1 MTDNPVKVYFLGSGA
16 ISIPILDGLLRS
28 EEVKVVGVGS
38 QCKVQKDASKP
49 IRTMTTPLIKHC
61 AEIGLEVD
69 KLATVNNE
77 AYHQRFK
84 DSGAEILVVASF
96 GQILKPALLALPQ
109 FGCLNVHASLLPKYR
124 GAAPV
129 IAAVLNG
136 DAVTG
141 VTFMEMEAGLD
152 TGGCYEMLE
161 LEIGK
166 EETASELEMRLGNL
180 AGQNIGRVIWDV
192 VRNGK
197 KPTPQS
203 SEGVSYVG
211 KVKKEDGFV
220 KWDCTAERI
229 VNMLSAYASWPCVF
243 AKIPARNGKIKVIKI
258 TKAKSIELNCRGSHP
273 GDILAFGKE
282 GILVACREGAL
293 RIEELIPIGG
303 KGLMTASD
311 YLRGSPI
318 PPDCPRMCDFASGD

>member
-16 ISIPILDGLLRS
+16 ISIPVLDGLLRS
-28 EEVKVVGVGS
+28 EEVKLVGVGS
-38 QCKVQKDASKP
+38 QCKIQKDASKP

-61 AEIGLEVD
+61 DEIGLEVD

-136 DAVTG
+136 DPVTG

-152 TGGCYEMLE
+152 TGGSYEMLE
-161 LEIGK
+161 LEIEK
-166 EETASELEMRLGNL
+166 DETAADLEMRLGEL
-180 AGQNIGRVIWDV
+180 AGQNIGRVIWDIA
-192 VRNGK
+192 RNGK
-197 KPTPQS
+197 KPTPQPT
-203 SEGVSYVG
+203 EGVSYVG
-211 KVKKEDGFV
+211 KVKKEDGIV
-220 KWDCTAERI
+220 NWDCNAERI
-229 VNMLSAYASWPCVF
+229 VNMIAAYAGWPCVC
-243 AKIPARNGKIKVIKI
+243 ARIPARNGKSRAIKI
-258 TKAKSIELNCRGSHP
+258 TKAKCIELNCRGSQP
-273 GDILAFGKE
+273 GDILAFGKD

-293 RIEELIPIGG
+293 RIEELTPTGG
-303 KGLMTASD
+303 KGCMPACD

>member
-1 MTDNPVKVYFLGSGA
+1 MKDNPVKVYFLGSGA
-16 ISIPILDGLLRS
+16 ISVPVLDGLLRA
-28 EEVKVVGVGS
+28 EEVQVVGVGS
-38 QCKVQKDASKP
+38 QQKSQTDANKP
-49 IRTMTTPLIKHC
+49 IRTMGTALIRHC
-61 AEIGLEVD
+61 DEIGLEID
-69 KLATVNNE
+69 KVQTVND
-77 AYHQRFK
+77 AAFHQRFK

-96 GQILKPALLALPQ
+96 GQILKKALLALPQ

-124 GAAPV
+124 GASPV
-129 IAAVLNG
+129 IAALLNG

-152 TGGCYEMLE
+152 TGGWYEMLE
-161 LEIGK
+161 LEICKG
-166 EETASELEMRLGNL
+166 ETAEELELRLGKL
-180 AGQNIGRVIWDV
+180 AGQHIGRVIWDV

-203 SEGVSYVG
+203 TEGISYVG

-220 KWDCTAERI
+220 KWDCKAERI
-229 VNMLSAYASWPCVF
+229 VNMLAAYASWPCVF

-258 TKAKSIELNCRGSHP
+258 TKAKCIELNCRGSQP
-273 GDILAFGKE
+273 GDILAFGNE
-282 GILVACREGAL
+282 GILVACRESAL

-303 KGLMTASD
+303 KGHMTASD

-318 PPDCPRMCDFASGD
+318 PPECPRMCDFVLGD